1 MCPSARAG
9 RRAHRAAAVARLGGL
24 GLGLGVAMSCRA
36 SALIDV
42 MSAACLTLS
51 PAPAESPLPPAP
63 RCCTLAAELCS
74 SSSSLTR
81 RAVHG
86 GCSLLCPVLLR
97 SLLLCTVSCVA
108 ASSPRHRFPP
118 LRVPTHVCTPSQPV
132 PARSHRTATRARG
145 ARLGARETSLEH
157 SMIMTSLDRS
167 SKVKW

>member
-86 GCSLLCPVLLR
+86 GCSPSALPSAAALSAALHCLVCRCKQSTPQVSTSAR
-97 SLLLCTVSCVA
+97 SYPRLHSLPACACTLA
-108 ASSPRHRFPP
+108 QNGN
-118 LRVPTHVCTPSQPV
+118 PSTRS
-132 PARSHRTATRARG
+132 PARCAGDVSRAQHDHD
-145 ARLGARETSLEH
+145 LT
-157 SMIMTSLDRS
+157 
-167 SKVKW
+167 